1 VNVRNLLP
9 LSMNPSSFLPFMGRR
24 LGTIVIQS
32 DSANMIHGS
41 RQEFS
46 VGRMPGL
53 DTVRVRRRG
62 RR

>member
-1 VNVRNLLP
+1 MDQDKNF
-9 LSMNPSSFLPFMGRR
+9 LS
-24 LGTIVIQS
+24 
-32 DSANMIHGS
+32 
-41 RQEFS
+41 EFS